1 MSDFH
6 LARGPPAVDF
16 TTLPQRRAE
25 RRRDPPPDDRIRRTL
40 RAVDAALKGERIEPQ
55 KEEDEDPPP
64 FRMKMPALRPNT
76 SVLSNE
82 EVDKARLSRVSK
94 TLYKEGLTSA
104 QAEIDRGS
112 LRGWTIDGELSTAEG
127 LVVRKGGQ
135 TKVAYRGT
143 DWSNVHDVV
152 TNATTAVGVEDRLS
166 TQMRGSRL
174 QIEAIVRKYGQLPSE
189 LLGYSKGGAHALAM
203 GDRFKIETTTFNPF
217 VARKQLL
224 TKSDVKHTI
233 IRTTEDPV
241 SSLLALAKG
250 KKNLTVKA
258 IDPIQGLGDPKSVH
272 KLNQFTSKGNRQ
284 PGAIKTLMHEG
295 VQKGNMLAHLETLDA
310 MKTGVEQG
318 KTFTQTLDDFNKS
331 NSAVQRRRVIDSLHK
346 EAGTVKLWRASGG
359 TFSPAEQTH
368 LDTKP
373 VPPPRQHS
381 AEARSMGIGQELTT
395 AQTDHVTSMST
406 QERAA
411 FMRSQ
416 RAAVTS
422 HMSSID
428 ASVKPHET
436 VIRNMMPKTTSLATG
451 AVSGLA
457 AHAIMNSIDPDHKMN
472 AVASEATEGAIAGGM
487 GALGASALGA
497 SASLGPEI
505 LAGAAAYMA
514 ATEST
519 KAITSALVR
528 GGMDE
533 NTAEGIGG
541 VSGGAIGGV
550 TASAVG
556 TAGTMAGAMLFGTE
570 MGEAIGMVGGPIGM
584 ALGAA
589 VGATIGAAI
598 GGIGYLMNHVG
609 NHHHDDTPP
618 PEVQAV
624 EQARQE
630 MVQNTPSFGAMRM
643 TPAQVGNRAALPT
656 GGAVF
661 ASRPGAVAARTHDI
675 LQQQNYTAPGGS
687 AGQTINITI

>member
-1 MSDFH
+1 MY
-6 LARGPPAVDF
+6 
-16 TTLPQRRAE
+16 TLRIAHSLNRIDRLDGIILFSFRQREQRA
-25 RRRDPPPDDRIRRTL
+25 DRIL
-40 RAVDAALKGERIEPQ
+40 RCSYDG
-55 KEEDEDPPP
+55 
-64 FRMKMPALRPNT
+64 
-76 SVLSNE
+76 VL
-82 EVDKARLSRVSK
+82 DIRF
-94 TLYKEGLTSA
+94 
-104 QAEIDRGS
+104 
-112 LRGWTIDGELSTAEG
+112 
-127 LVVRKGGQ
+127 
-135 TKVAYRGT
+135 GT
-143 DWSNVHDVV
+143 DWSNVQDVV
-152 TNATTAVGVEDRLS
+152 TNATTAIGVEDRLS
-166 TQMRGSRL
+166 SQMRGSRQ

-189 LLGYSKGGAHALAM
+189 LIGYSKGGAHALAM
-203 GDRFKIETTTFNPF
+203 GDHFKIESTTFNPW

-241 SSLLALAKG
+241 SSMLALAKG

-272 KLNQFTSKGNRQ
+272 SLKQFTSKGNRQ
-284 PGAIKTLMHEG
+284 PGAIETLMHEG

-310 MKTGVEQG
+310 MKSGVEQG
-318 KTFTQTLDDFNKS
+318 KGFTETLDAFNRS
-331 NSAVQRRRVIDSLHK
+331 NGAVQRVDVLEDGSLGPRIHK

-359 TFSPAEQTH
+359 TFTSSEQAH
-368 LDTKP
+368 LESNP

-381 AEARSMGIGQELTT
+381 TEARAMGIGQELTS
-395 AQTDHVTSMST
+395 AQIDHVNSMST
-406 QERAA
+406 EERAA

-436 VIRNMMPKTTSLATG
+436 VIRSMMPKTSSLATG
-451 AVSGLA
+451 VVSGLA
-457 AHAIMNSIDPDHKMN
+457 AHAIMNTIDPDHKMN

-514 ATEST
+514 GAESS
-519 KAITSALVR
+519 KAITSALIR

-533 NTAEGIGG
+533 DTAEGIGG

-556 TAGTMAGAMLFGTE
+556 TAGTIGGAVLFGTE

-584 ALGAA
+584 ALGTL
-589 VGATIGAAI
+589 VGAGIGAAV
-598 GGIGYLMNHVG
+598 GGIGYLFNHVG

-618 PEVQAV
+618 PLEQAA

-630 MVQNTPSFGAMRM
+630 ISRPSSLRAQMI
-643 TPAQVGNRAALPT
+643 PAHVRAGGGTLPT
-656 GGAVF
+656 GGPVF
-661 ASRPGAVAARTHDI
+661 GQRPGAIMARAHD
-675 LQQQNYTAPGGS
+675 LLTQQANQNPNPNQGQSNPGQMIRIGWSNAP
-687 AGQTINITI
+687 